1 MCGTLE
7 LKKSNLMPSDTE
19 FLTMETCV
27 DIMKPL
33 VAITEAM

>member
-7 LKKSNLMPSDTE
+7 LKKSDLMPSDAE
-19 FLTMETCV
+19 FLTMETYV
-27 DIMKPL
+27 EIMKPL